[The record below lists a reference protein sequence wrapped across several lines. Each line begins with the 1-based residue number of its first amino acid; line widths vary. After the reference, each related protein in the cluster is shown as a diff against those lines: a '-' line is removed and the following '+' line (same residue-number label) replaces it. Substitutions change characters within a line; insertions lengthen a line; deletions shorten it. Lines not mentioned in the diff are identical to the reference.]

1 MDHHKKHGQFC
12 LKRWAMGLIPA
23 YMHGRHQKGFI
34 ALPGEAYRGKE
45 NKSGYENEN
54 QNPGERMHGMKNKTS
69 GHFEKKTKVCMGTK
83 TKTPDE
89 RMHEMKTKPKQH
101 L

>member
-1 MDHHKKHGQFC
+1 VG
-12 LKRWAMGLIPA
+12 MGA
-23 YMHGRHQKGFI
+23 
-34 ALPGEAYRGKE
+34 
-45 NKSGYENEN
+45 
-54 QNPGERMHGMKNKTS
+54 
-69 GHFEKKTKVCMGTK
+69 K